1 MKKYTLHTTDILKTE
16 DFSIDLDDYQVYKIL
31 NAIGVKLFT
40 CEYNNEYY
48 FIEATDEQ
56 ISKLITFTFVDWI
69 EEYNE
74 DYFKFTYI
82 VDCIKNIVDDIEYE
96 KNNDFEHIESML
108 SELKTIKT
116 K

>member
-16 DFSIDLDDYQVYKIL
+16 DFSIDLDDSQVCKIL
-31 NAIGVKLFT
+31 KEIGVELFK
-40 CEYNNEYY
+40 CEYSSEYY

-69 EEYNE
+69 EEYDE
-74 DYFKFTYI
+74 DYFKFEYI
-82 VDCIKNIVDDIEYE
+82 VDCIKNRVNDIEYE
-96 KNNDFEHIESML
+96 KPNDLEHIEEML
-108 SELKTIKT
+108 NELKTIKS